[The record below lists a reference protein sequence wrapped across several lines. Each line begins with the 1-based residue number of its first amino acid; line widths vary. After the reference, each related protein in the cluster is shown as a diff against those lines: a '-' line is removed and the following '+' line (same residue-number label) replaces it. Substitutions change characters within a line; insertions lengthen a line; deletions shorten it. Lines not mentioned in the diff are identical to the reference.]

1 MPVLKVLHK
10 NPHFFKI
17 FVRKNMRKVKEQQM
31 KFGEV
36 DIATIEFDLRS
47 RDEIPKLLMGLRHI
61 YCKLE
66 LREEVFKILEC
77 VVSKDVD
84 NQNGRPG
91 MELWKIL
98 VLGTLRLN
106 CNWDYDKLQE
116 IANNHI
122 TLRQM
127 LGHGFFDHTT
137 KYALQTL
144 KDNVSLLTPEVL
156 DKVNQVVVKAGH
168 NLVCKKKDAELKG
181 KSDSFVV
188 ETNVHYPTDINL
200 LFDAIRK
207 VITLTAM
214 ICSKVGFSDW
224 RQSCH
229 NIRNVKKLFNKV
241 RKLKRSTSK
250 DEKKKSKKEHA
261 IIGAHCAYM
270 DLNRS
275 FLERAEDTIKMLRKK
290 GLVEEEKLKEIERY
304 AYHARRQ
311 IDQIRRRVIEGET
324 IPHNEKVFSIFEEH
338 TEWISKGKAGVP
350 FELGLRVCI
359 LKDQFG
365 FILHHMVMHNQTDDK
380 VAVHMVHKAKKRFSN
395 LNGCSFDKGCYSPYN
410 VTELNKLL
418 DSVTLPKKGKL
429 SLADKEI
436 EYSLEFIRER
446 KKHPAVESAINALEN
461 HGLDICP
468 DHGTDGFDRYVAL
481 AVTARNIQI
490 LGTIIQKKELR
501 RQKRCQKYRLAA

>member
-10 NPHFFKI
+10 RNHFLKI

-47 RDEIPKLLMGLRHI
+47 RDEIPKLLMGLQHI
-61 YCKLE
+61 YCTPE
-66 LREEVFKILEC
+66 IREEVFKLLARI
-77 VVSKDVD
+77 VPKDVD
-84 NQNGRPG
+84 NKNGRPG

-98 VLGTLRLN
+98 VLGTIRLN

-116 IANNHI
+116 IANNHM
-122 TLRQM
+122 TLREM
-127 LGHGFFDHTT
+127 LGHGFFDRNS

-156 DKVNQVVVKAGH
+156 DKVNQIAVKAGQ
-168 NLVCKKKDAELKG
+168 NLVCKKKDEELKG
-181 KSDSFVV
+181 KCDSFVV
-188 ETNVHYPTDINL
+188 ETDVHYPTDINL
-200 LFDAIRK
+200 LFDAIRQ
-207 VITLTAM
+207 VITLSAM

-224 RQSCH
+224 RQSRH
-229 NIRNVKKLFNKV
+229 NIRNIKKLFNKV
-241 RKLKRSTSK
+241 RKLKHSTSK
-250 DEKKKSKKEHA
+250 DEKKKAKKEQA
-261 IIGAHCAYM
+261 IIVAHRAYM
-270 DLNRS
+270 DLNKS
-275 FLERAEDTIKMLRKK
+275 FLERAEETIKTFCKK
-290 GLVEEEKLKEIERY
+290 GLIEGEKLKEIERY
-304 AYHARRQ
+304 IYHAKRQ
-311 IDQIRRRVIEGET
+311 IDQIQRRVIEGET
-324 IPHNEKVFSIFEEH
+324 ISHNEKVFSIFEEH

-365 FILHHMVMHNQTDDK
+365 FILYHMVMHNQTDDK
-380 VAVHMVHKAKKRFSN
+380 VAVHMVQEAKKRFSN
-395 LNGCSFDKGCYSPYN
+395 LHGCSFDKGYYSPYN
-410 VTELNKLL
+410 FIELSKLL

-429 SLADKEI
+429 SAADKEI
-436 EYSLEFIRER
+436 EYSEEFIRER

-468 DHGTDGFDRYVAL
+468 DHGTDGFYRYVAL

-490 LGTIIQKKELR
+490 LGDIIQKKELR
-501 RQKRCQKYRLAA
+501 RQKRRKKHRSAA